1 MSAPRALRIGDL
13 AAAAGV
19 ARSLIR
25 YYETCGLL
33 PAPPRAGGVRRYGA
47 GALGRLQ
54 HVLVVRRLGLSIDE
68 TRTALA
74 NDRALPAI
82 AAAHI
87 AALDDEIRRLRVRRA
102 LLRHAGESGAVPSA
116 RYARV
121 LAKVGA

>member
-33 PAPPRAGGVRRYGA
+33 PAPPRAGGVRQYGA

-74 NDRALPAI
+74 CLPRALAPCRR
-82 AAAHI
+82 
-87 AALDDEIRRLRVRRA
+87 IRRHRDSALR
-102 LLRHAGESGAVPSA
+102 A
-116 RYARV
+116 RP
-121 LAKVGA
+121 AKVGA